1 MAEKNGTSS
10 RRRGG
15 ARSAKKES
23 TKASEPRSDEATA
36 TDDPFIGRMVGA
48 CRIVEKINEGGTA
61 YIYRGRN
68 ETFHLDRVVKI
79 LKPSLT
85 TEEDFYDRF
94 AREAQL
100 TARLDHP
107 NILRVYDTGEVDGY
121 FYIEMEHIAGRT
133 LRTYLSDTPRI
144 SEKIILDIASQV
156 AKALDYAHTIK
167 ITAPDGS
174 VINGILHR
182 DIKPENIMVTPDGVV
197 KLMDFGA
204 AKPLN
209 ITSDTMQG
217 MIVGTFHYMSPEQ
230 IDGKELDVRSDFFS
244 LGIVMYELFTGHK
257 PFSGKNLTTLIRN
270 LRRCEYLP
278 PRKLRPSI
286 SPLSEELIDKLLA
299 RNRGHRPRRAK
310 EIDES
315 LQICLQ
321 AYTAWGS
328 GRTVRVPFSIKRA
341 YPSIALVFSMAALV
355 VAILSYLRIT
365 VPFASPPTAAETV
378 AETPVS
384 LLEKGREIE
393 RRGEWKE
400 AATIYELVPSVK
412 DGGLANEYLE
422 AQVRLA
428 RISYKHLNQY
438 TRARAILER
447 LRMEYS
453 DPVIDAY
460 LGEIYFELA
469 LYSEARDRLDAALN
483 TAKGSV
489 IPQSADYQQTLLYY
503 YAHSLDKQYVYVDKD
518 PGILREAI
526 KAWNYFLETAKCAE
540 KNGGKCAFARK
551 RLEELEGV
559 NDKLLAEE

>member
-1 MAEKNGTSS
+1 MADKQDTTS
-10 RRRGG
+10 RRR
-15 ARSAKKES
+15 RSRS
-23 TKASEPRSDEATA
+23 TNGIDSAAAAPRTGKPGTEE
-36 TDDPFIGRMVGA
+36 DPFVGRIVGA
-48 CRIVEKINEGGTA
+48 CRILEKINEGGTA

-79 LKPSLT
+79 LKPSLVN
-85 TEEDFYDRF
+85 EEDFYDRF

-121 FYIEMEHIAGRT
+121 FYIEMEHIEGRT
-133 LRTYLSDTPRI
+133 LRTYLRNTPRI
-144 SEKIILDIASQV
+144 SEKDILSIASQV
-156 AKALDYAHTIK
+156 AKALDYAHNIK

-174 VINGILHR
+174 VIRGILHR

-230 IDGKELDVRSDFFS
+230 IDGKELDARSDFFS
-244 LGIVMYELFTGHK
+244 LGIVMYELFTGQK
-257 PFSGKNLTTLIRN
+257 PFGGKNLTTLIRSI
-270 LRRCEYLP
+270 RKCEHPSL
-278 PRKLRPSI
+278 RKLRPSV
-286 SPLSEELIDKLLA
+286 SPLSEELIEKLLS
-299 RNRGHRPRRAK
+299 RNPNHRPSRAK

-321 AYTAWGS
+321 AYAAWGT
-328 GRTVRVPFSIKRA
+328 GRRVRVPFSFRRA
-341 YPSIALVFSMAALV
+341 FPAISLLFSIAAL
-355 VAILSYLRIT
+355 ALSTLSFVWSRR
-365 VPFASPPTAAETV
+365 PQETV
-378 AETPVS
+378 AAAVEPPVS

-400 AATIYELVPSVK
+400 ATTIYDLVPSVK
-412 DGGLANEYLE
+412 DGGVANEYLE

-428 RISYKHLNQY
+428 RICYKHLNQY
-438 TRARAILER
+438 TRARSILER
-447 LRMEYS
+447 LRMQYS
-453 DPVIDAY
+453 DPAIDAY
-460 LGEIYFELA
+460 LGEIYFQLA

-483 TAKGSV
+483 TSKGSV
-489 IPQSADYQQTLLYY
+489 IPQTPEHKQTMLYY
-503 YAHSLDKQYVYVDKD
+503 YAYSLDKQYVYVDQD

-526 KAWNYFLETAKCAE
+526 KAWNYYLESAQCREMDAGE
-540 KNGGKCAFARK
+540 CSFARK
-551 RLEELEGV
+551 RLAELEKV
-559 NDKLLAEE
+559 DKKLLAED